1 LGKVTPPG
9 QKIQGAR
16 TVGLKVGFNVV
27 GTEVVGTEVVGTVVG
42 TEVVGVDVGLALTE
56 VGFNV
61 VGTAVVGLVVVGIDV
76 GLGQQTGSAN
86 WTVAHSLS
94 LVKKFAASTAA

>member
-9 QKIQGAR
+9 QNVQGAR
-16 TVGLKVGFNVV
+16 FVGLKVGFNVV
-27 GTEVVGTEVVGTVVG
+27 GT
-42 TEVVGVDVGLALTE
+42 
-56 VGFNV
+56 
-61 VGTAVVGLVVVGIDV
+61 AVVGFVVVGIDV